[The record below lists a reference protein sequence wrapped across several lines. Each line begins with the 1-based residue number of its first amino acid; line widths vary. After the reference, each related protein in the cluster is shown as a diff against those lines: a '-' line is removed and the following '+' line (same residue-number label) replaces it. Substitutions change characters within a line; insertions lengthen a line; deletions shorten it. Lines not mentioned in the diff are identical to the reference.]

1 MSQSRTYGMAAPLRT
16 QNADVAAT
24 EVTWGQRGVLCQ
36 RWLAALARGENCFAG
51 ARKMLTASLRLARR
65 LLFDWQMFAWL
76 ACSLIA
82 ADGILSVLII
92 QRVPC
97 A

>member
-1 MSQSRTYGMAAPLRT
+1 MSRPPRSA
-16 QNADVAAT
+16 
-24 EVTWGQRGVLCQ
+24 GVSGVFCASAG
-36 RWLAALARGENCFAG
+36 WLLLPGRGENCFAG